1 MKQKTITI
9 DGREYPVVF
18 NMSTLVLYEQ
28 TANKSFFGE
37 DFARLYNRII
47 LIYASMWAADENVN
61 SDVLMQCQDWKGIND
76 AFLTVSEM
84 ATEFFHIP
92 DIIKQDEHE
101 AEEQQADEQP
111 KND

>member
-28 TANKSFFGE
+28 TVNKSFFGE
-37 DFARLYNRII
+37 DFAKLYNRII
-47 LIYASMWAADENVN
+47 LIYAAMWAADENVN

-84 ATEFFHIP
+84 ATEFFNIP
-92 DIIKQDEHE
+92 EIIKQDEHE
-101 AEEQQADEQP
+101 AEGQQADEQP